1 MLRLLALLV
10 LAPGGGLTFPTV
22 ANTTQFE
29 RIMGGSYARAD
40 EFPFMLALE
49 DLEEQFCG
57 AVAISAYWAITA
69 AHCVYSEG
77 ILAEI
82 RKGRNG
88 QGADDPSCQSC
99 TNRNT
104 PDRMFLRAGSLWR
117 GSGGSVHEVLLGY
130 VPTSYYEGSNNH
142 DIALLKVKR
151 RFSVNSSVRY
161 IQLPRQNEE
170 VEDNTDA
177 IVLGWGSTDRASR
190 SSRKLRKAMVRTM
203 DQGSCAELEMFT
215 EYESHEL
222 TDGMLCATKFGRD
235 SRNGDSG
242 GPLLVKEG
250 DRAKLIGIVSWGD
263 GNGNPDW
270 PGIYT
275 KVSRYRN
282 WIKRNSGV

>member
-69 AHCVYSEG
+69 AHCVYSE
-77 ILAEI
+77 
-82 RKGRNG
+82 
-88 QGADDPSCQSC
+88 
-99 TNRNT
+99 NT